1 MQQGKMKI
9 TDIKALT
16 FDLFG
21 TIMDIRGSALP
32 FIEDYLKRKNSDRN
46 PEGFWD
52 IFRVRQRV
60 EQYQENI
67 LMLGHTGYRQAVR
80 RAFMHT
86 SRLAE
91 IEPSDHDIKEY
102 LQAWEG
108 LRPFPEVTDGL
119 ERLKGS
125 YRLVVLSNGEL
136 SFLQHLAKE
145 NLKWEFDDII
155 SVETVGVFKPSP
167 AVYRRAASILG
178 LESGQCL
185 MVSSNSFDYV
195 GARACSFRAA
205 FVNRNNAPFEA
216 SPFRPDITVSDFT
229 ELADKLLP

>member
-1 MQQGKMKI
+1 MDWI
-9 TDIKALT
+9 ADIKALT

-21 TIMDIRGSALP
+21 TIMDIRGSTLP
-32 FIEDYLKRKNSDRN
+32 FLEDYLKKKNFDLE
-46 PEGFWD
+46 PDGFWD

-80 RAFMHT
+80 RAFIYT
-86 SRLAE
+86 CRLIG
-91 IEPSDHDIKEY
+91 IEPSEDDVKDY
-102 LQAWEG
+102 LRAWDG
-108 LRPFPEVTDGL
+108 LQPFPEVVEGL
-119 ERLKGS
+119 ERLKGR
-125 YRLVVLSNGEL
+125 YKLVVLSNGEL
-136 SFLQHLAKE
+136 SFLQRLARD

-167 AVYRRAASILG
+167 AVYRRAAAILG

-205 FVNRNNAPFEA
+205 FVNRNKAPYEA

-229 ELADKLLP
+229 ELTKTLL

>member
-1 MQQGKMKI
+1 MDWI
-9 TDIKALT
+9 ADIKALT

-21 TIMDIRGSALP
+21 TIMDIRGSTLP
-32 FIEDYLKRKNSDRN
+32 FLEDYLKKKNFDLE

-67 LMLGHTGYRQAVR
+67 LMLGHTGYRQAIR

-86 SRLAE
+86 CRLIG
-91 IEPSDHDIKEY
+91 IEPSEDDVKGY
-102 LQAWEG
+102 LGAWNGLQA
-108 LRPFPEVTDGL
+108 FPEVVEGL
-119 ERLKGS
+119 ERLKGR
-125 YRLVVLSNGEL
+125 YKLVVLSNGEL
-136 SFLQHLAKE
+136 SFLQHLAKD

-167 AVYRRAASILG
+167 AVYRRAAAILD

-205 FVNRNNAPFEA
+205 FVNRNNAPLET
-216 SPFRPDITVSDFT
+216 SSFRPDIIVADFT
-229 ELADKLLP
+229 ELTKTLL

>member
-1 MQQGKMKI
+1 MDWI
-9 TDIKALT
+9 ADIKALT

-21 TIMDIRGSALP
+21 TIMDIRGSTLP
-32 FIEDYLKRKNSDRN
+32 FIGDYLEKKNSDAQ
-46 PEGFWD
+46 PERFWD

-86 SRLAE
+86 SRLVG
-91 IEPSDHDIKEY
+91 IEPSEDDVKDY
-102 LQAWEG
+102 LGAWDG
-108 LRPFPEVTDGL
+108 LQPFPEVVEGL
-119 ERLKGS
+119 ERLKGR
-125 YRLVVLSNGEL
+125 YKLVVLSNGEL
-136 SFLQHLAKE
+136 SFLQHLARD
-145 NLKWEFDDII
+145 NLKWKFDDII

-167 AVYRRAASILG
+167 AVYRRAASMLG
-178 LESGQCL
+178 LEAGQCL

-216 SPFRPDITVSDFT
+216 SPFRPDITVYDFT